1 MIAIDLTLD
10 DLKESRIKYEE
21 GQSVT
26 YDVVQ
31 SAKKAYF
38 LFHAKFE
45 ALQSSH
51 RFMTNDFKSA
61 LLGFDV
67 ALELFYCRARQLL
80 ETGRTD
86 SLEIFGYYLEY
97 LDCYH
102 DLAGAIN
109 SN

>member
-1 MIAIDLTLD
+1 MIVTNLTLD

-26 YDVVQ
+26 SEVVQ

-38 LFHAKFE
+38 LFHGKFE
-45 ALQSSH
+45 SLKSDR
-51 RFMTNDFKSA
+51 RFMADELKFA
-61 LLGFDV
+61 LLSFDV
-67 ALELFYCRARQLL
+67 ALELFYYRARQLF

-97 LDCYH
+97 LDSYQ
-102 DLAGAIN
+102 DLATII
-109 SN
+109 SDR